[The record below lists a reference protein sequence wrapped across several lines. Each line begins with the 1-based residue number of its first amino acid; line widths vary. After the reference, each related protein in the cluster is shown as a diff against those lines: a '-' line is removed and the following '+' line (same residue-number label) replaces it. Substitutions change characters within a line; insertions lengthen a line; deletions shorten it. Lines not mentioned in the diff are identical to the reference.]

1 MKTLRPLIF
10 SLSLFGLI
18 IMGVNGQEAAKKV
31 HLKVVKGGVT
41 TIDTVFSAS
50 DLEDEDLHKKI
61 SELAGVDL
69 EMIHGEDMSI
79 HAGHKE
85 HSGHK
90 EAHSY
95 SYVTVDDDEGSEG
108 KVKKKIIV
116 KKSGEGEETED
127 VTYIYSTDEDMKKG
141 ERVYIIKG
149 DSGTRVTKEGNVMIV
164 TSGGEKNVWVT
175 KEGEEK
181 ETTTVIVKHVGDG
194 EEGESE
200 KVIIIEDGKEIH
212 EKGEH
217 YLIEELDEDHKGHV
231 KVIKIKKGEGDS
243 EEVTITVITDDE
255 LHMDHKHKG
264 DVNVVVSEGKSGTVI
279 VKKDIEVVKTID
291 EGGEVIEITV
301 VINEGEKKEK
311 KEKSSKTKQ
320 KKEKDR
326 NKK

>member
-31 HLKVVKGGVT
+31 HLKVVKGGET

-50 DLEDEDLHKKI
+50 DLGDEDLHKKI
-61 SELAGVDL
+61 SDLAGVDI
-69 EMIHGEDMSI
+69 EMIHGEEMSI
-79 HAGHKE
+79 HASHKE

-95 SYVTVDDDEGSEG
+95 SYVIVDDDEGSEG
-108 KVKKKIIV
+108 KVTKKII
-116 KKSGEGEETED
+116 
-127 VTYIYSTDEDMKKG
+127 I
-141 ERVYIIKG
+141 
-149 DSGTRVTKEGNVMIV
+149 
-164 TSGGEKNVWVT
+164 
-175 KEGEEK
+175 KEGEEG
-181 ETTTVIVKHVGDG
+181 ETTKVIVKHVSDG
-194 EEGESE
+194 EEGEE
-200 KVIIIEDGKEIH
+200 VIIIKDGKEIH
-212 EKGEH
+212 GKGE
-217 YLIEELDEDHKGHV
+217 YYKIMEIDEDHKGHV
-231 KVIKIKKGEGDS
+231 KIVKVKKGEGDT
-243 EEVTITVITDDE
+243 EEVTVTVITDDE

-264 DVNVVVSEGKSGTVI
+264 DVNIVVSESESGTVI
-279 VKKDIEVVKTID
+279 VNKEVEVVKSID

-301 VINEGEKKEK
+301 VIDKGEKEEK